1 MNCRKSA
8 TVTVS
13 TFRYLFKLIIYRLL
27 MSLVTIG
34 LAVAIILPLIS
45 YILHSQELKTLLTTG
60 KDLFSNLFRGKDL
73 SPFGE
78 KLVEDVSSL
87 WLLIIS
93 KKINLVFVFLGIIVL
108 SFANVFLRGLASYVY
123 GIAVNDYMS
132 TLSDFGFFHCFFR
145 NLKSA
150 CLYQLLYALIKI
162 VYYVA
167 AIALLFFLFTE
178 MLAAISLVAFPL
190 TYLFAILLFAL
201 FHTYFC
207 GMLPATV
214 VGEKKVGEALRHSF
228 RQVKDKKKF
237 STVFASQIYFIVCST
252 VLVSAFGLFTFGLG
266 FFVMPIVC
274 NMWAVS
280 LSFAH
285 YYAFNDKKFYL
296 HYDNIVVPK
305 ALRKEESLLNQMDL

>member
-1 MNCRKSA
+1 MNCRRSA

-13 TFRYLFKLIIYRLL
+13 TFRYLFKLILYRLL
-27 MSLVTIG
+27 VSLVTIG

-45 YILHSQELKTLLTTG
+45 YVIHSEELKTLLTTG
-60 KDLFSNLFRGKDL
+60 KDLFSNLFTGKDL
-73 SPFGE
+73 SPFSE
-78 KLVEDVSSL
+78 KLVAGVGDL
-87 WLLIIS
+87 WLLIVS
-93 KKINLVFVFLGIIVL
+93 KKINLALVFLGIIVMV
-108 SFANVFLRGLASYVY
+108 FANIFLRGLASYVY

-150 CLYQLLYALIKI
+150 CLYQLVYALIKM
-162 VYYVA
+162 VYYVVA
-167 AIALLFFLFTE
+167 VALLFFLFTE
-178 MLAAISLVAFPL
+178 MLATISLVAFPI
-190 TYLFAILLFAL
+190 TYLFAVLLFAL
-201 FHTYFC
+201 FHTLFC

-214 VGEKKVGEALRHSF
+214 VGEKRVGDAFKISL
-228 RQVKDKKKF
+228 RQVKDKKRF
-237 STVFASQIYFIVCST
+237 GSVFASQIYFIVCST

-274 NMWAVS
+274 NMWEVS

-305 ALRKEESLLNQMDL
+305 ALRKEESLLNQMEL

>member
-1 MNCRKSA
+1 MNCRRSA

-13 TFRYLFKLIIYRLL
+13 TFRYLFKLILYRLL
-27 MSLVTIG
+27 VSLVTIG

-45 YILHSQELKTLLTTG
+45 YVIHSEELKTLLTTG
-60 KDLFSNLFRGKDL
+60 KDLFSNLFTGKDL
-73 SPFGE
+73 SPFSE
-78 KLVEDVSSL
+78 KLVAGVGDL
-87 WLLIIS
+87 WLLTVS
-93 KKINLVFVFLGIIVL
+93 KKINLAFVFLGIIVMV
-108 SFANVFLRGLASYVY
+108 FANIFLRGLASYVY

-150 CLYQLLYALIKI
+150 CLYQLVYALIKM
-162 VYYVA
+162 VYYVVA
-167 AIALLFFLFTE
+167 AALLFFLFTE
-178 MLAAISLVAFPL
+178 MLATISL
-190 TYLFAILLFAL
+190 
-201 FHTYFC
+201 
-207 GMLPATV
+207 V
-214 VGEKKVGEALRHSF
+214 VGEKRVGDAFRISL
-228 RQVKDKKKF
+228 RQVKNKRRF
-237 STVFASQIYFIVCST
+237 GSVFASQIYFIVCST

-274 NMWAVS
+274 NMWEVS

-305 ALRKEESLLNQMDL
+305 ALRKEESLLNQMEL